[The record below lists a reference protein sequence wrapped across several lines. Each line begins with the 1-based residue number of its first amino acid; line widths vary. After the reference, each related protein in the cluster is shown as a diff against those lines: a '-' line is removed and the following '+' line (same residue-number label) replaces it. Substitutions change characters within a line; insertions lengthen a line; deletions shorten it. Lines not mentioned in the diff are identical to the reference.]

1 MMEDLLKIKLEMEQ
15 ARKYVPLVGLDEDD
29 VIAASKEEGKT
40 LLEFQ
45 AMENTDEFIMQC
57 ENLMKEAIILL
68 SRNNIPYDVI
78 RLTSSVGILCTSELI
93 EFLKNKYEELYNGN
107 DMIDCHRIIFENI
120 GTNVIL
126 KYVPMNF
133 SFDIVESGI
142 SKCNGELLS
151 LRLYMGQDFI
161 PPIKELPEMQRL
173 LEKNIFGIV
182 DFEKFVKKMQLMD
195 YSIEFG
201 NNGFNEICKSDYKNF
216 LMKSSIDTNIH
227 VAADFRT
234 LKLKK

>member
-120 GTNVIL
+120 GKSRFGSRPV
-126 KYVPMNF
+126 
-133 SFDIVESGI
+133 
-142 SKCNGELLS
+142 LL
-151 LRLYMGQDFI
+151 
-161 PPIKELPEMQRL
+161 
-173 LEKNIFGIV
+173 
-182 DFEKFVKKMQLMD
+182 
-195 YSIEFG
+195 
-201 NNGFNEICKSDYKNF
+201 
-216 LMKSSIDTNIH
+216 IDTSRISGFH
-227 VAADFRT
+227 GFDGSIFAFTASQ
-234 LKLKK
+234 